1 MHENFRVAKARSVRV
16 IAVIALLFIC
26 IAAVLAVV
34 FTRDTGQAEQFAAAD
49 SSSSPAVAST
59 TKPDAEANNHS
70 ASPEAPPSSQ
80 PPVPTN
86 EGPAPS
92 TTGSFSMSGPA
103 AVSGATFDSMPYVLP
118 LNPAGPQETMVRWVE
133 GWGQSPSNADAGTVY
148 VLGHAWGQAP
158 LVFNPISEVVTAH
171 VDLSA
176 APEQVNGTD
185 NMPVKRYSSDVLN
198 GSEIT
203 MADPQ
208 GNARTWRVTRSWL
221 VDKNEAIVDPD
232 IMAADRRGRIV
243 LIACSVSGSQ
253 DLGYNVIV
261 EGQLV

>member
-1 MHENFRVAKARSVRV
+1 M
-16 IAVIALLFIC
+16 
-26 IAAVLAVV
+26 
-34 FTRDTGQAEQFAAAD
+34 G
-49 SSSSPAVAST
+49 
-59 TKPDAEANNHS
+59 
-70 ASPEAPPSSQ
+70 
-80 PPVPTN
+80 
-86 EGPAPS
+86 
-92 TTGSFSMSGPA
+92 
-103 AVSGATFDSMPYVLP
+103 
-118 LNPAGPQETMVRWVE
+118 E
-133 GWGQSPSNADAGTVY
+133 GWGRSPSNADAGTVY
-148 VLGHAWGQAP
+148 VLGHAWGQTP

-208 GNARTWRVTRSWL
+208 GNTRTWRVTRSWL